1 MGNQALMCLLGPSA
15 EKEKTDSS
23 PSAEPLAINEPGD
36 RFERE
41 ADAVAEQVMRTPA
54 TAITGAGKSFSS
66 GDDGNKLQRKCSH
79 CEEEEESQKKLQ
91 CQAVEATAPHVSVQR
106 RSQCEEEEQEKVQRS
121 ETGAGPAMAPPS
133 VHNVLHSP
141 GRPLDSAAR
150 SFMEPRFGRDFSG
163 VRIHTGAEADRAVRD
178 VSAAAF
184 TVGPDIAF
192 ASGRYAPETEAG
204 RHLLAHELTHTVQ
217 QGHATEFRLETLK
230 VGQPDDPAER
240 EAGAAA
246 DFAMSPGTG
255 TMRRFSSSMPTL
267 RRGFGDPPGGSKLR
281 ANGLTEAEWGK
292 IKATRKFFNLPD
304 RPTAGQ
310 PTIVGV
316 LVDDKTGKEYRLK
329 SGEEGGPYG
338 GSQRGN
344 VPRGPGEGF
353 TQGGQHQGNI
363 ATHIEGHAAA
373 VMHEQEIKSA
383 TLLIEEMPCEGACD
397 ATRDWDPIKGDWL
410 STKKGRPGTPNIS
423 TVLPEGSKLTVVDP
437 EAAGTYRSAQ
447 IPSAFKPPAA
457 DTSTAPPPE
466 KDLMDELKSKKPS
479 STINT
484 PPANPKPTLAEGI
497 ASDPLAEKLTEGKFT
512 PKLPEAT
519 EGKLS
524 PRSGTGLAAAEGE
537 GIALRSRVLAGL
549 GNIAVD
555 IVALVAVVVWE
566 LVVVPKINK
575 IQAQLQALQLELEAS
590 RRKRMEEQIKKKFD
604 VAQASHIGRIVK
616 SCWLHKLREIEKTG
630 KVAFVNIDMNVS
642 FEDTSGRFQLFE
654 ETPAE
659 SLFDLEFY
667 DIDLVNVSVSEKG
680 QKDSVGKL
688 DRCESCGAMGRN
700 KSFMG
705 NNPLWQQLVSFS
717 FEAPKAAEIAKEYEK
732 EPDINACIS
741 ASACFIATACYGT
754 SRAPEIDVL
763 RRFRDQALAKSRAGR
778 WLIENYYRL
787 SPPVASW
794 LWRHKR
800 ARSLVREG
808 LIAPLIRVLKHGGF

>member
-1 MGNQALMCLLGPSA
+1 MGNQALMRLLGPSA

-23 PSAEPLAINEPGD
+23 PSAEALAINEPGD

-54 TAITGAGKSFSS
+54 AAISGAGKSFSS

-91 CQAVEATAPHVSVQR
+91 RKAVEAAPHVSVQR
-106 RSQCEEEEQEKVQRS
+106 CAQCEEEEEQKKVQRS
-121 ETGAGPAMAPPS
+121 EAGAGPAMAPPS

-217 QGHATEFRLETLK
+217 QGHATEFRPETLK

-255 TMRRFSSSMPTL
+255 TMRKFSSSMPTL
-267 RRGFGDPPGGSKLR
+267 RRGFGDPPGTKLR
-281 ANGLTEAEWGK
+281 SAGLTEAEWGK

-329 SGEEGGPYG
+329 SGEDAGPYG

-373 VMHEQEIKSA
+373 VMHEQKIKDG

-457 DTSTAPPPE
+457 DTSTAPPSE

-604 VAQASHIGRIVK
+604 VAHASHIGRIVK
-616 SCWLHKLREIEKTG
+616 SCWLRKLREIEKTG

-654 ETPAE
+654 ETPPE

-754 SRAPEIDVL
+754 SRAPEINVL
-763 RRFRDQALAKSRAGR
+763 RRFRDQALMSNSFGR
-778 WLIENYYRL
+778 WFVWKYYRL

-794 LWRHKR
+794 LREHER
-800 ARSLVREG
+800 ARGTVRNG
-808 LIAPLIRVLKHGGF
+808 FIAPLVGILKSFGF